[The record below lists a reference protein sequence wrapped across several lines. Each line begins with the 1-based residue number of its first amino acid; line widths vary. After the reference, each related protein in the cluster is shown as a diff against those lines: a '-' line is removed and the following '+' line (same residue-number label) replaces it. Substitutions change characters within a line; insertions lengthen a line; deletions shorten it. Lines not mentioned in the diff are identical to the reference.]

1 MSGCSC
7 DQTTDEPAP
16 SLHTHYRCFIT
27 TTSWSASASASVL
40 DASQFPLLGAL
51 PLAPTPCG
59 ERALYRHTPSHVSC
73 SSRRSDSRRLHAG
86 HRLANKRAPARLIP
100 GLCTHP
106 SFDAI
111 SYFSTLPQRF
121 ARARLP
127 DPRLTALTP
136 PFSSIAPHNGLQPM
150 QHRGGLTPPPA
161 GRRRRA
167 TKPSS
172 TTQHCLKKVYL
183 HPTPLRR
190 SWHTCMKRFANNGE
204 IADPWGVPRSRP
216 TRTPS
221 GCCIG
226 AASHRRTYNRIQ
238 R

>member
-1 MSGCSC
+1 MSSQTTSGCSC
-7 DQTTDEPAP
+7 EQTTDEPVP
-16 SLHTHYRCFIT
+16 SLHTHYRCFVT

-40 DASQFPLLGAL
+40 NASQFLLLDAL
-51 PLAPTPCG
+51 PLAPSPVR
-59 ERALYRHTPSHVSC
+59 ERAQYRHTLSHVSC

-86 HRLANKRAPARLIP
+86 HRLANKRAPARLFSRFYTYP
-100 GLCTHP
+100 D
-106 SFDAI
+106 FDAI
-111 SYFSTLPQRF
+111 SCFSTLHQWIAF
-121 ARARLP
+121 ARLS

-183 HPTPLRR
+183 HTTPLRIRGTRAVSR
-190 SWHTCMKRFANNGE
+190 SVDSSAPLNAG
-204 IADPWGVPRSRP
+204 IRP
-216 TRTPS
+216 
-221 GCCIG
+221 
-226 AASHRRTYNRIQ
+226 
-238 R
+238 